1 MVLKSRPTDQGIR
14 FIVGA
19 GIIALSIY
27 GFYLALAGQNSPE
40 LFLVPE
46 TVALE
51 GRPCTD
57 VLSPSFS
64 LCVPSGLQYTISTD
78 GAIVLR
84 SAEAKMRGEVKLLE
98 KLPREEEWRASLRN
112 PLIRTFLGD
121 ERGLSTQEL
130 MMRILSHRY
139 NPTLMGVK
147 AQLIPS
153 WMKKTRN
160 SEILIPSGAD
170 AILFYTPA
178 HLLGFAFAEGKIVML
193 SCAGSMDKAAAL
205 SIIGSIRVTSPEGQ
219 ETGSLH
225 SS

>member
-1 MVLKSRPTDQGIR
+1 
-14 FIVGA
+14 
-19 GIIALSIY
+19 
-27 GFYLALAGQNSPE
+27 
-40 LFLVPE
+40 
-46 TVALE
+46 
-51 GRPCTD
+51 
-57 VLSPSFS
+57 
-64 LCVPSGLQYTISTD
+64 
-78 GAIVLR
+78 
-84 SAEAKMRGEVKLLE
+84 
-98 KLPREEEWRASLRN
+98 
-112 PLIRTFLGD
+112 
-121 ERGLSTQEL
+121 
-130 MMRILSHRY
+130 
-139 NPTLMGVK
+139 LMGVK